1 MHVSDHLHDADHS
14 VSRAN
19 LLRRLLM
26 FHGPINEAVP
36 FFEAMGFR
44 CPERKDHASFL
55 QEVTTP
61 KGRPFP
67 GRCFPGLSYLYLLY
81 SPERLT
87 PLLHTEADIVAAA

>member
-1 MHVSDHLHDADHS
+1 MQTVRCATQGCSKVHGGPRHLHNTHRS
-14 VSRAN
+14 VSHNN

-26 FHGPINEAVP
+26 FHGPIDEAVP

-61 KGRPFP
+61 KGRPFS
-67 GRCFPGLSYLYLLY
+67 G
-81 SPERLT
+81 
-87 PLLHTEADIVAAA
+87 H